1 METLEKISG
10 FAGKHMP
17 IIAVVVVIVALIF
30 PNPIQSSLPARW
42 MSIPLGV
49 VMFSMVTTL
58 KFDDFKIVFQKPKAV
73 IAGICAEYTVM
84 PLLALGLVKLFQL
97 PDDLAVGV
105 ILVGCCPGGMA
116 SNVMAYL
123 AKGDVALS
131 VGMTACATIISQVVM
146 PGLIMLLLHQTV
158 SMNYLMIFMT
168 IIQVM
173 FIPMALGVM
182 FNLAFPKAAKQ
193 LSRVLSLVSVVAIS
207 IVIMSVIS
215 LDPAGII
222 SAGPIAIAVVA
233 LHNVAGYAFGYGVG
247 RVLGLSKKQRRS
259 VSLEVGMKNS
269 GLATAVALA
278 NFAAMPAAALPSA
291 LFSVWHNISGS
302 IYANALARNSER
314 DGEGEGAAAAGEAAV
329 VGEAVDAAEVAV
341 VGEVAGA
348 AQVAE
353 PVEAANPVDKA

>member
-1 METLEKISG
+1 VETLEKVSG

-17 IIAVVVVIVALIF
+17 IIAVVVAIVALIF

-131 VGMTACATIISQVVM
+131 VGMTACATIISPVVM

-314 DGEGEGAAAAGEAAV
+314 DGEGEGGE
-329 VGEAVDAAEVAV
+329 GEC
-341 VGEVAGA
+341 
-348 AQVAE
+348 
-353 PVEAANPVDKA
+353 PSSRP